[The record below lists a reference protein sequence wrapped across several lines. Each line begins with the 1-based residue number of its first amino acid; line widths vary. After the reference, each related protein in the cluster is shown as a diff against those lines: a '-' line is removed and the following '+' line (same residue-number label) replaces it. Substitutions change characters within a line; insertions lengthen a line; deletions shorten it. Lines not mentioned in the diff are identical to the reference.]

1 MGGGSQKWQSCQAC
15 WPMALRSLRPK
26 RRSRRW
32 RFELSPIAL
41 STANQVRSSSTS
53 PSTRRDQLSKRPGT
67 ARARCAGSNR
77 MGHQETV
84 RLAPDLVAIRLSRL
98 GVRLAR
104 RRGDWCAGVLV
115 ALLLSAAL
123 GACGRGP
130 QTRAHQLS
138 SGRTIKVISVG
149 QMHFTQAPPALVLSY
164 QTDLKINQTEALR
177 KEVGDIWKDFQ
188 KDVDQAKLASAIIM
202 ANEVPSG
209 RLVQRGRSYNFVF
222 KRNPDGS
229 WPQEPPPMHAAP

>member
-1 MGGGSQKWQSCQAC
+1 
-15 WPMALRSLRPK
+15 
-26 RRSRRW
+26 
-32 RFELSPIAL
+32 
-41 STANQVRSSSTS
+41 
-53 PSTRRDQLSKRPGT
+53 
-67 ARARCAGSNR
+67 
-77 MGHQETV
+77 
-84 RLAPDLVAIRLSRL
+84 
-98 GVRLAR
+98 
-104 RRGDWCAGVLV
+104 
-115 ALLLSAAL
+115 
-123 GACGRGP
+123 
-130 QTRAHQLS
+130 
-138 SGRTIKVISVG
+138 
-149 QMHFTQAPPALVLSY
+149 MHFTQAPPALVLSY